1 MVFLRNLNK
10 PNQHIYLSVFQKNNW
25 LYVEK
30 ENLSNSVLTMH
41 THINLR
47 GVW

>member
-10 PNQHIYLSVFQKNNW
+10 PNQHIYLSVFPKIDC
-25 LYVEK
+25 LYAK
-30 ENLSNSVLTMH
+30 EENISNSVLTMH

-47 GVW
+47 GV

>member
-1 MVFLRNLNK
+1 MVFLRSLNK
-10 PNQHIYLSVFQKNNW
+10 PNQHIYLSVFQKSNW
-25 LYVEK
+25 LYVEE

-47 GVW
+47 GV